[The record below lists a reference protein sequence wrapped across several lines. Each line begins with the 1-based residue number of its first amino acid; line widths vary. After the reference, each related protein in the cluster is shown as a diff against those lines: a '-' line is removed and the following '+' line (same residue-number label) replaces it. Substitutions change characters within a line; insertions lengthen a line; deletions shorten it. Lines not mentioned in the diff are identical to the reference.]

1 MHLFWLSHIPHDN
14 IFESPLPVTATMSS
28 FIVTHFYNSQFSK
41 QICDLD
47 NNVCVAR
54 LWPWER
60 RWRVPDTG
68 SRWATARTGA
78 WSSTPS
84 RGSTSSRGPMFNT
97 SSGMVRTHHHQ
108 TVSVSVIGQFY
119 ATQIFGR
126 CNINFLNAHVLVY
139 GWRVHFKKSFSI
151 CREHDTP
158 AMRSL
163 MNDPLFLRH
172 LELFLERPSQKIF
185 HELKSRA
192 KTLRR
197 RRTDEVST
205 RFFLRD

>member
-1 MHLFWLSHIPHDN
+1 
-14 IFESPLPVTATMSS
+14 MSS

-139 GWRVHFKKSFSI
+139 GWKVHYNNHFQFAENTTLLLCGPLWTILSFCDIWSYSLSGPARKSFMSLKAEQ
-151 CREHDTP
+151 RLYADEEQ
-158 AMRSL
+158 MRSPQ
-163 MNDPLFLRH
+163 DSFFETRT
-172 LELFLERPSQKIF
+172 SQSQI
-185 HELKSRA
+185 L
-192 KTLRR
+192 
-197 RRTDEVST
+197 
-205 RFFLRD
+205 